1 MKQFLRTITLPSIA
15 LVAFALLSSS
25 LSDASNS
32 PRKKTFHVSALAY
45 SPPNQS
51 ASSLEGKVLLE
62 DHNCL
67 ACHSISS
74 NGGCLAPPF
83 DGIGAR
89 RSSEFIRNR
98 ITGTAAAVKK
108 FEHLYPYGE
117 LFSHPLMPQDQAA
130 LVTSY
135 LLTLPEPKN
144 GYDIKAQRVKQ
155 ALTQSAKTFL
165 PANAQTTADDI
176 EAGKLLFKTHGCMSC
191 HSIGNL
197 GGHFAPNLDG
207 IATRRESQFISNRI
221 DSTEFLVDNDS
232 DEKPGTTMPPTN
244 LTAAQIEQV
253 TTFLLSLPN
262 LEH

>member
-1 MKQFLRTITLPSIA
+1 MKQFLRSITLPSIA
-15 LVAFALLSSS
+15 LVSFAVLSSS
-25 LSDASNS
+25 LSEASNTLG
-32 PRKKTFHVSALAY
+32 KKTFHVPAAAY
-45 SPPNQS
+45 SPQPQS
-51 ASSLEGKVLLE
+51 ASTLEGKAVLE
-62 DHNCL
+62 EHNCL
-67 ACHSISS
+67 ACHSIQS

-83 DGIGAR
+83 DGIGTR
-89 RSSEFIRNR
+89 RSSEFITTR

-117 LFSHPLMPQDQAA
+117 LFSHPLMTQPQAA

-144 GYDIKAQRVKQ
+144 GYEVNSHEVKQ
-155 ALTQSAKTFL
+155 ASTNSAKTFL

-207 IATRRESQFISNRI
+207 IANRREAQFISNRI

-253 TTFLLSLPN
+253 TTFLLSLPT